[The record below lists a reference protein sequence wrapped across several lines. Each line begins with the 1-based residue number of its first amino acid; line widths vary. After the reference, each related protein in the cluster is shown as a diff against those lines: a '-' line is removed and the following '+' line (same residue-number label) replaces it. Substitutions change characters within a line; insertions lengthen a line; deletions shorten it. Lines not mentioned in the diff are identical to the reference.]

1 MAEKDIELTE
11 VEERE
16 DILNNEMDY
25 LAGLLDAADNANR
38 ETKRIEIV
46 RGGKL
51 YFAFSVHSLSEEEI
65 EEIRKKYTKYAKSR
79 RNGIRVAEELDSPKF
94 KASLIFNS
102 TVEEDQEKLWNN
114 ETVKKTLSAKGYV
127 IINALDVIE
136 TVLLP
141 GEKTKIID
149 ILDEMNGY
157 DNEEV
162 KIATAKN

>member
-1 MAEKDIELTE
+1 MAEKDIVLTE
-11 VEERE
+11 AEVKE
-16 DILNNEMDY
+16 DILSNEKDY
-25 LAGLLDAADNANR
+25 LAGLLEAADNANR
-38 ETKRIEIV
+38 ETKKIEIV
-46 RGGKL
+46 RDGKL
-51 YFAFSVHSLSEEEI
+51 YFAFSVHSLSEEDI
-65 EEIRKKYTKYAKSR
+65 EDIRKKYTKYAKSR

-114 ETVKKTLSAKGYV
+114 ETVNKTLSAKGYV
-127 IINALDVIE
+127 IIKALDVIE

-162 KIATAKN
+162 KIVTAKN

>member
-1 MAEKDIELTE
+1 M
-11 VEERE
+11 
-16 DILNNEMDY
+16 
-25 LAGLLDAADNANR
+25 
-38 ETKRIEIV
+38 
-46 RGGKL
+46 
-51 YFAFSVHSLSEEEI
+51 
-65 EEIRKKYTKYAKSR
+65 
-79 RNGIRVAEELDSPKF
+79 
-94 KASLIFNS
+94 
-102 TVEEDQEKLWNN
+102 EEDQEKLWNN

-162 KIATAKN
+162 KIVTAKN